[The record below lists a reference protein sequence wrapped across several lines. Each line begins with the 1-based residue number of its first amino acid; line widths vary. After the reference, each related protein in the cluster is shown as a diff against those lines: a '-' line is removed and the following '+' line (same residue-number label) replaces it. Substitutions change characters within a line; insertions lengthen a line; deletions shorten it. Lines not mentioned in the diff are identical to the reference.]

1 MGYERVTLKYQKR
14 KRGKERRREKGRGG
28 VAKLRAVAR
37 SLML

>member
-14 KRGKERRREKGRGG
+14 KRGKEKTREKGSRA